1 MQKKFVKCLV
11 EFDEIGNKIPKQ
23 ITFNDRVFIVDKVFE
38 VKNCASFK
46 VGGIGERYKIRING
60 NITYIFF
67 EEGKWFVEA
76 KWWNIFKIMWNKGL
90 YE

>member
-11 EFDEIGNKIPKQ
+11 EFDEEGNKTPKQ
-23 ITFNDRVFIVDKVFE
+23 IEFDGKVFVIDRVLQ

-46 VGGIGERYKIRING
+46 VGGIGERYQIRING
-60 NITYIFF
+60 KLTYIFF

-76 KWWNIFKIMWNKGL
+76 K
-90 YE
+90 

>member
-11 EFDEIGNKIPKQ
+11 EFDEVGNKTPKQ
-23 ITFNDRVFIVDKVFE
+23 ITFNDRVFVIDRVMQ

-46 VGGIGERYKIRING
+46 VGGIGERYKIRIG
-60 NITYIFF
+60 ETITFIFF

-76 KWWNIFKIMWNKGL
+76 K
-90 YE
+90 

>member
-11 EFDEIGNKIPKQ
+11 EFDEEGNKTPKQ
-23 ITFNDRVFIVDKVFE
+23 ITFNDRVFEIDRVMQ

-46 VGGIGERYKIRING
+46 VGGIGERYKIRIG
-60 NITYIFF
+60 QTITYIFF

-76 KWWNIFKIMWNKGL
+76 K
-90 YE
+90 